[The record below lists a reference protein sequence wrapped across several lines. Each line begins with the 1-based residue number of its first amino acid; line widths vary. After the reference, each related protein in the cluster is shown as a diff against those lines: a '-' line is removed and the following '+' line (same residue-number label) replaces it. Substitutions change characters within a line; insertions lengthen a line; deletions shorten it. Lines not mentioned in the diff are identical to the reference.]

1 MARSFYRPRPE
12 NTVEDYKAN
21 NSYYHRASDTHFT
34 MIERDGKYY
43 QRRYRSALREKRQTS
58 KKKQIDFVMGSG
70 NHVRTYLGLLR
81 SADVNSWWA
90 VLLP

>member
-12 NTVEDYKAN
+12 NTGEHYKAN
-21 NSYYHRASDTHFT
+21 SSYYHRASDTHFT

-43 QRRYRSALREKRQTS
+43 QRRYQIGFQGKETNVEEKES
-58 KKKQIDFVMGSG
+58 DFIMGSG